1 MDEKSLAYDGGT
13 AGEPCS
19 FPFLMNEKWVFKVSF
34 SFWWLLKYVAIFFD
48 SYYETC
54 TRETSDPG
62 SKHHL
67 HWCPSADYLDQ
78 NSLEWIGDHSDYSSF
93 GYCTEAYIP
102 KSDICPDHY
111 HEVRQLIWNNLLCSL
126 LWHYFTTNRYLEN
139 VSEYFIIQRT
149 FLMQEQDANLKT
161 LT

>member
-1 MDEKSLAYDGGT
+1 MLY
-13 AGEPCS
+13 
-19 FPFLMNEKWVFKVSF
+19 FFL
-34 SFWWLLKYVAIFFD
+34 D

-62 SKHHL
+62 SKHYL

-78 NSLEWIGDHSDYSSF
+78 TSLEWIGDHSDYSSF

-111 HEVRQLIWNNLLCSL
+111 HEVRQLIDNLHNLLYYFDIIL
-126 LWHYFTTNRYLEN
+126 LPAGIWKMYQSISFSKEL
-139 VSEYFIIQRT
+139 
-149 FLMQEQDANLKT
+149 L
-161 LT
+161 

>member
-1 MDEKSLAYDGGT
+1 MLY
-13 AGEPCS
+13 
-19 FPFLMNEKWVFKVSF
+19 FFL
-34 SFWWLLKYVAIFFD
+34 D

-62 SKHHL
+62 SKHRL

-111 HEVRQLIWNNLLCSL
+111 HEVSQLINNIHCFL
-126 LWHYFTTNRYLEN
+126 LWHCTSHSAYVATDTESNGAKIDGF
-139 VSEYFIIQRT
+139 
-149 FLMQEQDANLKT
+149 
-161 LT
+161 

>member
-1 MDEKSLAYDGGT
+1 M
-13 AGEPCS
+13 S
-19 FPFLMNEKWVFKVSF
+19 FQVNFSPDNYFNMLYFFL
-34 SFWWLLKYVAIFFD
+34 D

-54 TRETSDPG
+54 TKETSNPG

-67 HWCPSADYLDQ
+67 HWCPSADFLDQ

-111 HEVRQLIWNNLLCSL
+111 HEVRQLIIDLFCFLL
-126 LWHYFTTNRYLEN
+126 
-139 VSEYFIIQRT
+139 
-149 FLMQEQDANLKT
+149 
-161 LT
+161 